1 MRAGDQLRRGGDLAR
16 DVIERDD
23 PDRNVV
29 DDARATAASGLIF
42 GVNMVVATTDGDT
55 FSFNEIAGWLR
66 EAGFENPRALD
77 APGPSPL
84 TLATKPAL

>member
-1 MRAGDQLRRGGDLAR
+1 MKTFDALAPGGTISIAEFL
-16 DVIERDD
+16 
-23 PDRNVV
+23 V

-55 FSFNEIAGWLR
+55 FSFNEIAGWLQ
-66 EAGFENPRALD
+66 EAGFENPRPLE

-84 TLATKPAL
+84 TLATKPV